1 MEKGCQSLRSG
12 GERHLAG
19 GGVKSPVEV
28 GRQKG
33 RGGGEVTKGG
43 YRNGGGGLGKKAKL
57 CKNLKQGGE
66 GTNWTCGVME

>member
-19 GGVKSPVEV
+19 GGVKSPGEV

-33 RGGGEVTKGG
+33 RGGGEEVTRRG

-57 CKNLKQGGE
+57 CKNLMGGE